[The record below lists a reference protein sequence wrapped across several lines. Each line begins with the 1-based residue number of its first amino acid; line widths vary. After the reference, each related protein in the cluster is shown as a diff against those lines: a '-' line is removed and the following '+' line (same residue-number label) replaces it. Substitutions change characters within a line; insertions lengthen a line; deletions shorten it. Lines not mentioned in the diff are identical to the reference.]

1 MLHGVLQSYMHL
13 MEYNCLP
20 SSDRNSFSGI
30 CRAPEVMHHPAPYSL
45 NLQLLNIP
53 TVVSSSLQSSTLA
66 LYQCCAGFTFFICQ
80 WVSVFKENL
89 ELDTQRVMALK
100 KSKGIEVMSWNF
112 AMVYV

>member
-30 CRAPEVMHHPAPYSL
+30 CRAPEVMGHPAPYSL

-53 TVVSSSLQSSTLA
+53 TVVSSSLQS
-66 LYQCCAGFTFFICQ
+66 
-80 WVSVFKENL
+80 
-89 ELDTQRVMALK
+89 
-100 KSKGIEVMSWNF
+100 
-112 AMVYV
+112 